1 MKFPFFVAWRY
12 FFSKKDVGIVHI
24 ISLIS
29 LIGISVSSMALLVVL
44 SVFNG
49 FTGVADKML
58 SFSYPDISIE
68 SRKGKTF
75 STNETDLNRLR
86 AIEGVKHCKKVV
98 KESVLMNCG
107 ERQTIVELWGVEKN
121 YPRSSGMD
129 TAMQIGDFDLGTAE
143 EPKAVLGY
151 ALTIETGLGRGAEKM
166 RPFLKFC
173 SPKSNM
179 GSSFIPEENLN
190 MQVAEYAGSFMT
202 DGDMDRKAVFV
213 PLKFA
218 QDLLE
223 YGNDEVTSLNITTD
237 GRKKT
242 DKVKKEI
249 EKSVNRDLVVK
260 NRFEQDPL
268 YYKVVKAERLAVYL
282 ILGFIVFIASFN
294 VMGSVSLFA
303 MVKRNDIRILS
314 SMGTSTENIRK
325 IFFIVGMVLSACGCI
340 AGLSIGS
347 LFCFIQQQFGLI
359 KIGTTGFVVDSF
371 PVELRAFDIMS
382 VFLLVMAIASL
393 CVGVMVR
400 RIKIVTDK

>member
-29 LIGISVSSMALLVVL
+29 LIGILVSSMALLVVL

-49 FTGVADKML
+49 FIGVADKML

-75 STNETDLNRLR
+75 STDEIDLEKIRK
-86 AIEGVKHCKKVV
+86 IEGVKYCEKTVR
-98 KESVLMNCG
+98 ESVLMNCG
-107 ERQTIVELWGVEKN
+107 ERQTIVELWGVERA
-121 YPRSSGMD
+121 YPHLSGMD
-129 TAMQIGDFDLGTAE
+129 TTVQTGDFDLGTAE
-143 EPKAVLGY
+143 EPKSVLGY
-151 ALTIETGLGRGAEKM
+151 ALGMEIGLGRGMEKM
-166 RPFLKFC
+166 RPLLKFC

-179 GSSFIPEENLN
+179 GTSFIPEENLN
-190 MQVAEYAGSFMT
+190 MQVAEYAGSFAT
-202 DGDMDRKAVFV
+202 EGDMDRKTAFV
-213 PLKFA
+213 PLSFA

-223 YGNDEVTSLNITTD
+223 YGEDEITSLNISTD
-237 GRKKT
+237 KRKKT

-249 EKSVNRDLVVK
+249 EKLTSQSLVVK

-268 YYKVVKAERLAVYL
+268 YYKVVKAERFAVYL

-314 SMGTSTENIRK
+314 SMGTSMRNIRK
-325 IFFIVGMVLSACGCI
+325 IFFIVGTVLSACGCI
-340 AGLSIGS
+340 AGLLIGS
-347 LFCFIQQQFGLI
+347 LFCFVQQQFGLI

-371 PVELRAFDIMS
+371 PVELRAFDIIS
-382 VFLLVMAIASL
+382 VFLLVMVIASL

-400 RIKIVTDK
+400 RIKMVTDK